1 MNVEATPLAD
11 LEAKVAEGEALTNA
25 DALRVLACR
34 DLVSVGMLGE
44 SARKA
49 THGDRVTYGRV
60 AIVNGGA
67 AAAGGDYGEAGE
79 VRIIG
84 KPTSLEEAQAWV
96 RAAKSIATDVPLTG
110 FSLGDLL
117 DLVTGDHLALAD
129 AATMLVANGLD
140 GVAEVPLDRLG
151 DTENAIEVVRAVQ
164 HGGLGTWRATIDR
177 ASASNHLSLIERAAA
192 IQLES
197 SAFKA
202 FAPLQ
207 RQDPRDM
214 PSTGYDD
221 VRTIAVARLV
231 CRNIPSIQVD
241 WPLYG
246 PKLAQVAIVY
256 GADDI
261 DGIAAIDTAGLGHRR
276 SPSEDIERQIRSA
289 FAVPAE
295 RNGRFEPRP

>member
-1 MNVEATPLAD
+1 MNVEASPLAD
-11 LEAKVAEGEALTNA
+11 LEAKMAQGEAFTNA
-25 DALRVLACR
+25 DARRILACP

-49 THGDRVTYGRV
+49 MHGDGVTYGRV
-60 AIVNGGA
+60 AIVNGGTI
-67 AAAGGDYGEAGE
+67 AGE
-79 VRIIG
+79 LGDGGELRIVG
-84 KPTSLEEAQAWV
+84 QPASLEEAQAWV
-96 RAAKSIATDVPLTG
+96 RAAKPLATGVPLTG

-117 DLVTGDHLALAD
+117 ALVMGDHLALAD

-151 DTENAIEVVRAVQ
+151 DIENAIEVVRAVQ

-177 ASASNHLSLIERAAA
+177 TSADGHLTLIERAAA
-192 IQLES
+192 IQGEL
-197 SAFKA
+197 SAFSA

-207 RQDPRDM
+207 RHDPHDT

-221 VRTIAVARLV
+221 VRAIAVARLV

-261 DGIAAIDTAGLGHRR
+261 DGIAAVDTAALGHRR

-295 RNGRFEPRP
+295 RNGRFEPRS

>member
-1 MNVEATPLAD
+1 MNVEASPLAD
-11 LEAKVAEGEALTNA
+11 LEAKAAQGEAFSTD
-25 DALRVLACR
+25 DAGRVLACP

-44 SARKA
+44 LARKA
-49 THGDRVTYGRV
+49 MHGDRVTYARV
-60 AIVNGGA
+60 AVIKGGA
-67 AAAGGDYGEAGE
+67 PTPSDRGEAGE

-84 KPTSLEEAQAWV
+84 KPTSLEEAQSWV
-96 RAAKSIATDVPLTG
+96 RGAKALATGVPLTG

-151 DTENAIEVVRAVQ
+151 DTENAIEVVRAVL
-164 HGGLGTWRATIDR
+164 HGGLSTWRATIDR
-177 ASASNHLSLIERAAA
+177 TNAQDHLTLIERAAA
-192 IQLES
+192 IQREAD
-197 SAFKA
+197 AFKA
-202 FAPLQ
+202 LAPLQ
-207 RQDPRDM
+207 RHDPRDT

-221 VRTIAVARLV
+221 VRAITVARLV
-231 CRNIPSIQVD
+231 CRNVPSIQVD

-261 DGIAAIDTAGLGHRR
+261 DGIAAVDTGELGHRR

-289 FAVPAE
+289 FAVPVE
-295 RNGRFEPRP
+295 RNGRFELRS